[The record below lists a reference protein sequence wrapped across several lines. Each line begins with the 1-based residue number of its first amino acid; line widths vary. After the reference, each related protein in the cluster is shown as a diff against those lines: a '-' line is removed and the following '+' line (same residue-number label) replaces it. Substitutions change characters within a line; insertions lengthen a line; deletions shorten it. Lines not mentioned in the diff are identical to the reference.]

1 MTIFAFADPNDTET
15 SQPAADATN
24 KCDLEVL
31 QFIEDNRKDVLNSYP
46 VVKKLFVQHDAV
58 LPSWAPVE
66 RLFSFA
72 GIHTSSS
79 PIFVG

>member
-31 QFIEDNRKDVLNSYP
+31 QFIEDNRKG
-46 VVKKLFVQHDAV
+46 
-58 LPSWAPVE
+58 
-66 RLFSFA
+66 R
-72 GIHTSSS
+72 TC
-79 PIFVG
+79 

>member
-1 MTIFAFADPNDTET
+1 MMTPTMTIFAFADPNDTET

-58 LPSWAPVE
+58 LPS
-66 RLFSFA
+66 
-72 GIHTSSS
+72 
-79 PIFVG
+79 